1 MHRRS
6 FLYAIAAAPF
16 AAGWPLHGLAKTT
29 IDEGFDFRR
38 LAQPL
43 PGTRSGKGE
52 VLELFWY
59 GCPHC
64 HQLQPLLEA
73 WRAGHADV
81 AFQRMPAILGEGWKL
96 HARTYYALEALGAVE
111 RLHKPLFDAIH
122 LRNRPLGDEA
132 RLAAFVAEH
141 GVDARKFRDALGS
154 FAVDAKVRQA
164 AETSRLAGL
173 DGVPALVVNGA
184 WLTSPAIT
192 GSRERT
198 LAVVDA
204 LLARKA

>member
-1 MHRRS
+1 MHRRT
-6 FLYAIAAAPF
+6 FLRAAAAAPL
-16 AAGWPLHGLAKTT
+16 AAGWPLHALAKS

-38 LAQPL
+38 LSQAL
-43 PGTRSGKGE
+43 PRASSGKGE

-73 WRAGHADV
+73 WRERHADV
-81 AFQRMPAILGEGWKL
+81 TFQRMPAILGDSWKL

-111 RLHKPLFDAIH
+111 RIHKPLFDAIH
-122 LRNRPLGDEA
+122 LQKRPLGDEA

-141 GVDARKFRDALGS
+141 GVDAQKFRDALGS
-154 FAVDAKVRQA
+154 FAMDAKVRQA
-164 AETSRLAGL
+164 AETTRMAGL
-173 DGVPALVVNGA
+173 DGVPALVINGT
-184 WLTSPAIT
+184 WLTSPSIT

-204 LLARKA
+204 LLTRKT